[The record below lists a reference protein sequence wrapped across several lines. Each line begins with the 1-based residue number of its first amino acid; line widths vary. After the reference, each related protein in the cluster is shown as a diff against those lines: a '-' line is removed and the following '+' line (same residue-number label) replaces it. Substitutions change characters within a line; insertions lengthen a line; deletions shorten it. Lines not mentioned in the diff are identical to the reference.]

1 MVKGGTDNVQQGIFM
16 DNGSGGFYSD
26 LVFNG
31 GNYGMFVGNQQFT
44 TRNLTFNGCGTAV
57 FMNWNWV
64 WNLKSITVNNVSL
77 PFVVTPSFETAFRV
91 AGRRKNSILPPI
103 ILPKRTLFFHSLSMN
118 DMLTPKCLV
127 RRRREYVSDK
137 PGKPDRGLRPR
148 PRQQVCRNA
157 KGYNYSLQHEWQCAN
172 HR

>member
-64 WNLKSITVNNVSL
+64 WNLKSITVNNVSHLSWSLL
-77 PFVVTPSFETAFRV
+77 PLRLLLESQEHA
-91 AGRRKNSILPPI
+91 KISILPPI
-103 ILPKRTLFFHSLSMN
+103 LLPKRTLFFHSLFMN

-137 PGKPDRGLRPR
+137 SGKPDRGLRPR

-157 KGYNYSLQHEWQCAN
+157 KGYNYSLQHEWQRAN